1 MRPHTRPE
9 LVPAGT
15 NRLHVCPG
23 SSRRP
28 PPTGVAAGH
37 TVKPQLFLMVKV
49 EALAQAT
56 EVAARSTRRIEDEE
70 AAIGASSLLLFAL
83 EVEEGVRVYL

>member
-28 PPTGVAAGH
+28 PPTGVAAGY

-49 EALAQAT
+49 EALAPAT
-56 EVAARSTRRIEDEE
+56 EVAARSSRRIEDEE

-83 EVEEGVRVYL
+83 EVEEGVCVYL